1 MKTTHTIAAVLL
13 TLAGLT
19 APVLAQGTTPTA
31 PATIDNTDVK
41 AKPTPTAEPVAP
53 KTTLTVGDKAPA
65 LVVEKFLKGEP
76 VTVFT
81 PGKVYVVEF
90 WATWCGPCIAA
101 FPHLSKLQ
109 AEYKDKGVTFIGV
122 NVWERPYNEG
132 TLDKVA
138 AFVEKQG
145 ERMAYTVAFDG
156 KEAKTNKAWMEA
168 AGQNG
173 IPHAFI
179 VNQDG
184 IIAWMGHPMGMDEP
198 LSKIVAKSWKIE
210 DAMADAAERQE
221 YEKNAKANEA
231 KIAPI
236 NKRINDAIKAKNWD
250 DAMTAM
256 DELKALMPAQMAGR
270 VELSRFNLLLT
281 RANQPERAYA
291 MKETLLAT
299 KGVGDNAQILND
311 IAWRVLD
318 DEKVIT
324 RNFDFALELA
334 TKANELSGGK
344 DGMILDTLARAHF
357 EKGNKA
363 QAIELQEKALQL
375 AKASAEA
382 DPETIAELEANL
394 KRYKGN

>member
-1 MKTTHTIAAVLL
+1 
-13 TLAGLT
+13 
-19 APVLAQGTTPTA
+19 
-31 PATIDNTDVK
+31 
-41 AKPTPTAEPVAP
+41 
-53 KTTLTVGDKAPA
+53 
-65 LVVEKFLKGEP
+65 
-76 VTVFT
+76 
-81 PGKVYVVEF
+81 
-90 WATWCGPCIAA
+90 
-101 FPHLSKLQ
+101 LSKLQ

-210 DAMADAAERQE
+210 DAMADAAKREE

-231 KIAPI
+231 KIGVL
-236 NKRINDAIKAKNWD
+236 NKKINDAIKAKNWD

-394 KRYKGN
+394 ERYKGN

>member
-1 MKTTHTIAAVLL
+1 
-13 TLAGLT
+13 
-19 APVLAQGTTPTA
+19 
-31 PATIDNTDVK
+31 
-41 AKPTPTAEPVAP
+41 
-53 KTTLTVGDKAPA
+53 
-65 LVVEKFLKGEP
+65 
-76 VTVFT
+76 
-81 PGKVYVVEF
+81 
-90 WATWCGPCIAA
+90 
-101 FPHLSKLQ
+101 
-109 AEYKDKGVTFIGV
+109 
-122 NVWERPYNEG
+122 
-132 TLDKVA
+132 
-138 AFVEKQG
+138 
-145 ERMAYTVAFDG
+145 
-156 KEAKTNKAWMEA
+156 AKTNKAWMEA

-210 DAMADAAERQE
+210 DAMADAAKREE

-231 KIAPI
+231 KIGVL
-236 NKRINDAIKAKNWD
+236 NKKINDAIKAKNWD

-394 KRYKGN
+394 ERYKGN

>member
-41 AKPTPTAEPVAP
+41 AKTTPAAEPVAP

-76 VTVFT
+76 VTAFT

-198 LSKIVAKSWKIE
+198 LSKIVA
-210 DAMADAAERQE
+210 
-221 YEKNAKANEA
+221 
-231 KIAPI
+231 
-236 NKRINDAIKAKNWD
+236 
-250 DAMTAM
+250 
-256 DELKALMPAQMAGR
+256 
-270 VELSRFNLLLT
+270 
-281 RANQPERAYA
+281 
-291 MKETLLAT
+291 
-299 KGVGDNAQILND
+299 
-311 IAWRVLD
+311 
-318 DEKVIT
+318 
-324 RNFDFALELA
+324 
-334 TKANELSGGK
+334 
-344 DGMILDTLARAHF
+344 
-357 EKGNKA
+357 
-363 QAIELQEKALQL
+363 
-375 AKASAEA
+375 
-382 DPETIAELEANL
+382 
-394 KRYKGN
+394 

>member
-1 MKTTHTIAAVLL
+1 MS
-13 TLAGLT
+13 
-19 APVLAQGTTPTA
+19 
-31 PATIDNTDVK
+31 
-41 AKPTPTAEPVAP
+41 
-53 KTTLTVGDKAPA
+53 
-65 LVVEKFLKGEP
+65 
-76 VTVFT
+76 
-81 PGKVYVVEF
+81 GKV
-90 WATWCGPCIAA
+90 A
-101 FPHLSKLQ
+101 SNK
-109 AEYKDKGVTFIGV
+109 K
-122 NVWERPYNEG
+122 N
-132 TLDKVA
+132 
-138 AFVEKQG
+138 
-145 ERMAYTVAFDG
+145 
-156 KEAKTNKAWMEA
+156 KTNKAWMEA

-210 DAMADAAERQE
+210 DAMADAAKEKAERQE

-256 DELKALMPAQMAGR
+256 DELKALMPAQIAGR